1 MNGRK
6 LHTIFSWLDEQVENK
21 WENLLPKTESWKDL
35 LEIGRKQLR
44 RTLMLEHKYVGKKRF
59 TRLDDSTR
67 SSMNESGMLPFK
79 SSLSAIIVLGG
90 LVLFSAL

>member
-1 MNGRK
+1 MFGQEK
-6 LHTIFSWLDEQVENK
+6 LYGVE
-21 WENLLPKTESWKDL
+21 EAVGDAHPASL
-35 LEIGRKQLR
+35 Q
-44 RTLMLEHKYVGKKRF
+44 KY
-59 TRLDDSTR
+59 DSTR